1 MTTSGVNVT
10 QVYPENETISQ
21 YDWTPEEWHAKVR
34 EYIFP
39 DVYEWVFVALYV
51 IVFTVGLGGNFI
63 VCYAVWK
70 NKHLRTV
77 TNYFLVNLAC
87 ADFIVILVC
96 LPFTLVQDISQS
108 WLFGLVMCK
117 LVIYVQQVSVL
128 VSVLTLTAISME
140 RYMAICHPLSF
151 RVSKYK
157 SILVIGMV
165 WLLSMLVA
173 VPNLVFLTLFPD
185 NIIPSDI
192 GNIWLTACMPADLK
206 TEFVYQLFLTVAY
219 YLLPLFIMG
228 FTYIR
233 IAVCLWKSTL
243 AGPATNNIA
252 SDSNAA
258 TLRNRKRTAKMLIMV
273 VVLFSV
279 CYLPVYM
286 LNILRYAG
294 LMDKTPELTVS
305 VITLTARFLC
315 YFNSAINPV
324 IYNFMSE
331 KFKKEFRVVCWCCLQ
346 LNYRRNQR
354 GTNASRTQN
363 HSSEDQSGMP
373 LRRYE
378 TSHTTSSYP
387 QFIHRHNRATIYKDG
402 SLDYSDSRTEMTRL
416 KPSNHGSR
424 VCKDTYYNGSPA
436 HHPT

>member
-1 MTTSGVNVT
+1 MSSDNLS
-10 QVYPENETISQ
+10 QVYPDNGTSYQ
-21 YDWTPEEWHAKVR
+21 YDWNPEQWHAEIRK
-34 EYIFP
+34 YIFP

-51 IVFTVGLGGNFI
+51 VVFTVGLGGNFI

-87 ADFIVILVC
+87 ADFIVILIC

-117 LVIYVQQVSVL
+117 LVIYIQQVSVL
-128 VSVLTLTAISME
+128 VSVLTLTAISIE

-157 SILVIGMV
+157 TILVIGMV
-165 WLLSMLVA
+165 WLLSLLVA
-173 VPNLVFLTLFPD
+173 IPDLVFLTLLPD
-185 NIIPSDI
+185 NLIPPDI
-192 GNIWLTACMPADLK
+192 GNIWLTACIPSDIEKEL
-206 TEFVYQLFLTVAY
+206 VYQMFLTVAY
-219 YLLPLFIMG
+219 YILPLFIMG
-228 FTYIR
+228 FAYTR
-233 IAVCLWKSTL
+233 IAMCLWQSTQ

-258 TLRNRKRTAKMLIMV
+258 TLRNRKRTAKMLILV

-279 CYLPVYM
+279 CYLPVYL
-286 LNILRYAG
+286 LNIFRYAQVMHK
-294 LMDKTPELTVS
+294 LPEMTTSVLALTS
-305 VITLTARFLC
+305 RFLC
-315 YFNSAINPV
+315 YFNSAVNPV

-331 KFKKEFRVVCWCCLQ
+331 KFKKEFRVVCWCCVK
-346 LNYRRNQR
+346 LNYTRTQR
-354 GTNASRTQN
+354 GMNASRTQN

-373 LRRYE
+373 LR
-378 TSHTTSSYP
+378 SV
-387 QFIHRHNRATIYKDG
+387 HRNKKSNLYKDG
-402 SLDYSDSRTEMTRL
+402 SLDFSESRTEMTRL